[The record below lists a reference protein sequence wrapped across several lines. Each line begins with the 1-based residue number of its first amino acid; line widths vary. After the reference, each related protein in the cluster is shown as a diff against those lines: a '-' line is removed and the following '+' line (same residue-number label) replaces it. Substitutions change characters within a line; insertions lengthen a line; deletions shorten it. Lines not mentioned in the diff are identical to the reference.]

1 MNEEYFKEG
10 QYLITCV
17 VQRGKADKI
26 VKAALE
32 AGAGGATVF
41 FGRGMGLRDRLGL
54 LGLAIVPE
62 KEIVLIVSEKKETP
76 RIFDVIIEAAKLNVP
91 GMGVAFVTPIHAVVG
106 LVPFEPSTDE
116 HR

>member
-1 MNEEYFKEG
+1 MRNILKKNSILSLVWCKG
-10 QYLITCV
+10 
-17 VQRGKADKI
+17 GKADKV

-62 KEIVLIVSEKKETP
+62 KEILLIVSEKKETP

-91 GMGVAFVTPIHAVVG
+91 GMGIAFVTPIHAVAG
-106 LVPFEPSTDE
+106 LDPFELSTDE
-116 HR
+116 QR